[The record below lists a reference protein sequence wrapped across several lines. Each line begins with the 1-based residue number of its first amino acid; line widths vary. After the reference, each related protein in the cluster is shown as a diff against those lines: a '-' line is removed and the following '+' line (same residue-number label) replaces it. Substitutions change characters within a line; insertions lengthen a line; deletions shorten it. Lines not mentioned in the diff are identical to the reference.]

1 MPATRGGAREPWA
14 LPWEAVTGDPRP
26 EPVGELLDRYEPGRG
41 FDEAF
46 EPDGS
51 VRPAY
56 RRIVERFRGLDAAE
70 VRRIEGLVA
79 EEFRRQGIT
88 FTVYGDDEGTE
99 RTWPMDLF
107 PRLIAAAEWDELAR
121 GLAQRVAAINRFL
134 VDLYSGE
141 GAALADGIVP
151 RWLVTSSR
159 GFERNAFG
167 IAVAHG
173 AHCNIAG
180 VDLVRDSTG
189 RYRVLEDNLRN
200 PSGISYVVEN
210 RAATAKA
217 FPRLFDDH
225 TVQPVEQYGQMLRAT
240 LESMAP
246 AGADSPQVVLLTPGI
261 FNSAYFEHVFLARSM
276 GVELVEGKD
285 LVVDDHVV
293 FARTI
298 EGLVAVDVIYRRID
312 DDFLD
317 PVAFRPDSTL
327 GVPGLL
333 GALRAGT
340 VTLCNAVGNGVADD
354 KAFYPYVPEL
364 IRYYLGAEPI
374 IDNVATYMMWDP
386 DQRGDVIGR
395 LDELVVKPVSESGG
409 YGVLIGPHAGRR
421 ELDEARSA
429 IEARPRNWIVQDVVQ
444 LSSLPALAGDR
455 LEPRHLDLRPFVL
468 TGECTQVFPG
478 GLTRVA
484 MRRGSLIVNSSQG
497 GGSKDTWVLAPE
509 AS

>member
-1 MPATRGGAREPWA
+1 MAGLFE
-14 LPWEAVTGDPRP
+14 
-26 EPVGELLDRYEPGRG
+26 RYTPGPG

-46 EPDGS
+46 EPDGT

-56 RRIVERFRGLDAAE
+56 RRVVERFRGLDQHE
-70 VRRIEGLVA
+70 IHRLEGLVA

-88 FTVYGDDEGTE
+88 FTVYGGDEGTE

-107 PRLIAAAEWDELAR
+107 PRLVEAVEWDELAT
-121 GLAQRVAAINRFL
+121 GLAQRIKALNCFL
-134 VDLYSGE
+134 ADLYTGE

-167 IAVAHG
+167 IRVAHG
-173 AHCNIAG
+173 AHCSIAG
-180 VDLVRDSTG
+180 IDLVRDDSG

-225 TVQPVEQYGQMLRAT
+225 TVQPVEQYGRMLRST

-246 AGADSPQVVLLTPGI
+246 ASAAASPHVVVLTPGV

-276 GVELVEGKD
+276 GVELVEGRD

-293 FARTI
+293 YARTI
-298 EGLVAVDVIYRRID
+298 EGLVRVDVIYRRID

-317 PVAFRPDSTL
+317 PVAFRPESTL

-333 GALRAGT
+333 AALRAGT
-340 VTLCNAVGNGVADD
+340 VTVCNAVGNGVADD
-354 KAFYPYVPEL
+354 KAFYPYVTDL
-364 IRYYLGAEPI
+364 IRYYLDAEPI
-374 IDNVATYMMWDP
+374 IDNVTTYMMWDP
-386 DQRGDVIGR
+386 PQRAGALAR
-395 LDELVVKPVSESGG
+395 LDELVAKPVSESGG
-409 YGVLIGPHAGRR
+409 HGVLIGPHASRA
-421 ELDEARSA
+421 ELAETRAA
-429 IEARPRNWIVQDVVQ
+429 IEAEPRNWVAQEVVE
-444 LSSLPALAGDR
+444 LSSLPALADDR
-455 LEPRHLDLRPFVL
+455 LEPRRLDLRPFVL
-468 TGECTQVFPG
+468 TGETTQVFPG

-484 MRRGSLIVNSSQG
+484 MRRGSLIVNSSAG
-497 GGSKDTWVLAPE
+497 GGSKDTWILA
-509 AS
+509 SDMQ